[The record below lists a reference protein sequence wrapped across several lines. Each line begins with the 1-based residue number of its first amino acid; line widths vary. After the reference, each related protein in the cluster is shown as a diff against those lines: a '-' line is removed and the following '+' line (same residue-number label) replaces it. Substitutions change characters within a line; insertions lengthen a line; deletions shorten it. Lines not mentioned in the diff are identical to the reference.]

1 MDLSQAPVTYALI
14 LVNIVISLYALFVN
28 TQFTDQFGF
37 HVGAVRRQGEHFRV
51 FTSSFLH
58 VNLFHLLFNMVAL
71 FSFGP
76 TVERLLGKL
85 GFIVVYFG
93 AILVSG
99 IVSTWVNRHNL
110 TYRSIGASD
119 AVSGVIFAFVL
130 FFPLAPILVFP
141 IPFGIPA
148 ILFGVAFLMISSLL
162 MGAENRMIAHE
173 GHLGGAVGG
182 LILTV
187 MMRPDA
193 IAIFLGQ
200 IFSR

>member
-14 LVNIVISLYALFVN
+14 LVNIAISLYALFVN
-28 TQFTDQFGF
+28 PQFIDQFGF
-37 HVGAVRRQGEHFRV
+37 HVGAVRREGEHFRV

-130 FFPLAPILVFP
+130 FFPLAPIFVFP

-148 ILFGVAFLMISSLL
+148 ILFGVGFLVISSLL
-162 MGAENRMIAHE
+162 MGAKNRIIAHE
-173 GHLGGAVGG
+173 GHLGGAIAG

-187 MMRPDA
+187 LMRPDA
-193 IAIFLGQ
+193 VAIFPG
-200 IFSR
+200 